1 VRPYINRAGCPTKEG
16 INMKK
21 LVSNVLMVAGI
32 MASAA
37 CTANAEEFNP
47 RNTLIIDQ
55 PIDRETMAPVM
66 DKMKRFLS
74 LKQPPG
80 EIKLI
85 IDSPGGSVYTGFQF
99 IAQMKALQAQG
110 TVIKCF
116 VPGLAAS
123 MAFHILVH
131 CDERTVLQE
140 SALLWHRARVFV
152 MMAALTAPVSAA
164 LARDLQQVDDHILR
178 DVRGALSKDLDD
190 REIVYHFEHETLHI
204 GRDLCDKAPGFC
216 TSKAAIPGLLEVL
229 ARKDMVHTLPVPAD
243 FSGEDSMI
251 YLYYEYLVRMFN
263 K

>member
-1 VRPYINRAGCPTKEG
+1 
-16 INMKK
+16 MKIVNA
-21 LVSNVLMVAGI
+21 LIVTMTAMLLAC
-32 MASAA
+32 SAQ
-37 CTANAEEFNP
+37 AEEFSP

-66 DKMKRFLS
+66 ERMNRFLS
-74 LKQPPG
+74 LKQAPA

-85 IDSPGGSVYTGFQF
+85 IDSPGGSVYTGFKF

-152 MMAALTAPVSAA
+152 MFGAFTAPVAAA
-164 LARDLQQVDDHILR
+164 LARDLQLVDDHIIR
-178 DVRGALSKDLDD
+178 DVRAALSRDLDD
-190 REIVYHFEHETLHI
+190 KEILYHFEHETLHI
-204 GRDLCDKAPGFC
+204 GRDLCDKASRFC
-216 TSKAAIPGLLEVL
+216 TAKAAVPGLLETL
-229 ARKDMVHTLPVPAD
+229 ARKDMVHTLPV
-243 FSGEDSMI
+243 EDPQQLFQEESMI
-251 YLYYEYLVRMFN
+251 YLYFQYLVDTFN
-263 K
+263 TEKK